1 MLNNDILRR
10 VRYAFDINDDGMINT
25 FAAADREVNRA
36 QISDWLKKE
45 DDPAFVACPDIILAV
60 FLNGFINTQ
69 RGKKDG
75 TQSSP
80 QPAPEKRL
88 TNNLIFRKLRIAL
101 NLKDDDIIQMLS
113 TVDYTISKHELSAF
127 FRKPDHR
134 QYRDCKDQVLRNFLH
149 GMQLKYR
156 PDAEGTATA
165 SAAVKPASKPAPQSA
180 ANAVS
185 KPSHKPARKK
195 ETQTSSNKPAFSW
208 DKYK

>member
-10 VRYAFDINDDGMINT
+10 VRYAFDINDDDMINT

-45 DDPAFVACPDIILAV
+45 DDSAFVACPDIILAV

-75 TQSSP
+75 V

-101 NLKDDDIIQMLS
+101 NLQDDDIIQMLA
-113 TVDYTISKHELSAF
+113 TVDCAISKHELSAF

-156 PDAEGTATA
+156 PDAEG
-165 SAAVKPASKPAPQSA
+165 AAKPAIVKPASKATTKPAPKA
-180 ANAVS
+180 AS
-185 KPSHKPARKK
+185 IPSPKPASKK
-195 ETQTSSNKPAFSW
+195 ETQTSTSKPAFSW